1 MLALKIVFW
10 ISLVL
15 LVWTHVGY
23 PLAAGL
29 AARLRRRRVE
39 SSAIEPTVSIVVA
52 AHNEEDVIER
62 RVGNLLSLDYPAE
75 CLEIL
80 VASDAS
86 IDRTDEIVTRL
97 AAEDDRVKLVQCARA
112 GKVSA
117 EPGGGRVDGRDRGV
131 LRRERGLAGRR
142 AADARPQLRRPVR
155 GLRHGACIVR
165 GRRR

>member
-1 MLALKIVFW
+1 MLVLKIIFW

-29 AARLRRRRVE
+29 VARLHRRRVA
-39 SSAIEPTVSIVVA
+39 SSAIEPSVSIVVA

-62 RVGNLLSLDYPAE
+62 RVRNLLELDYPSE
-75 CLEIL
+75 RLEIL

-86 IDRTDEIVTRL
+86 IDRTDEIVERL
-97 AAEDDRVKLVQCARA
+97 AGDDERVKLVPCARA

-117 EPGGGRVDGRDRGV
+117 QNRGV
-131 LRRERGLAGRR
+131 
-142 AADARPQLRRPVR
+142 AAST
-155 GLRHGACIVR
+155 
-165 GRRR
+165 